1 MLRRIFSYSGKYKK
15 YLVFAAL
22 CITAES
28 LFELLIPLIMADIV
42 DIGVANSDK
51 EYIFRQGGWMLVCA
65 AAALLLGIGSAQF
78 SAIAGQGLGANLREA
93 EYARLQKFSFAN
105 VDHFQ
110 LSSLVTRMTSDVT
123 NIQNSISSGM
133 RPACRG
139 PVMLVAATAVAFSI
153 NAKLAL
159 VFMVALPTLAVCLWL
174 IITNVRPLYGKMQ
187 EAIDMV
193 NRIIQENLTAVRV
206 VKAYV
211 RGDHEIGKFNKVN
224 TNLQT
229 QSEKAFRLATTNMA
243 AMQFVMYGT
252 IISILWFGGG
262 MIRIGTMQVGE
273 LTGFLSYV
281 LQILNS
287 LMMISNIFLML
298 TRSLASGKRII
309 EIMDE
314 EIDIK
319 EDQAEEIE
327 VQRGEIEFSHV
338 YFKYREKAKEYVLS
352 DINLHIRAGQTV
364 GIVGQTGSAK
374 TTLVQLIPRLY
385 DVTEGKLLIDG
396 KPVEKYPLR
405 HLRDSVAMVLQKNT
419 LFSGT
424 LRENL
429 LWGNKDASQEEL
441 EEACR
446 IAGAD
451 EFIGRLEKGYDT
463 EMGQGGVNVSGG
475 QKQRLC
481 IARAILKKP
490 KVLILDDSTSAV
502 DTATEARIRTM
513 LQEKLPHMTKIII
526 AQRISSVRHADMI
539 IVLDDGRIKGC
550 GTHEELLEN
559 NRIYQ
564 EIYESQK
571 EGADL

>member
-211 RGDHEIGKFNKVN
+211 RGNHEIGKFNKVN

-229 QSEKAFRLATTNMA
+229 QSEKAFKLATTNMA

-338 YFKYREKAKEYVLS
+338 YFKYR
-352 DINLHIRAGQTV
+352 
-364 GIVGQTGSAK
+364 
-374 TTLVQLIPRLY
+374 
-385 DVTEGKLLIDG
+385 
-396 KPVEKYPLR
+396 
-405 HLRDSVAMVLQKNT
+405 
-419 LFSGT
+419 
-424 LRENL
+424 
-429 LWGNKDASQEEL
+429 
-441 EEACR
+441 
-446 IAGAD
+446 
-451 EFIGRLEKGYDT
+451 
-463 EMGQGGVNVSGG
+463 
-475 QKQRLC
+475 
-481 IARAILKKP
+481 
-490 KVLILDDSTSAV
+490 
-502 DTATEARIRTM
+502 
-513 LQEKLPHMTKIII
+513 
-526 AQRISSVRHADMI
+526 
-539 IVLDDGRIKGC
+539 
-550 GTHEELLEN
+550 
-559 NRIYQ
+559 
-564 EIYESQK
+564 
-571 EGADL
+571 